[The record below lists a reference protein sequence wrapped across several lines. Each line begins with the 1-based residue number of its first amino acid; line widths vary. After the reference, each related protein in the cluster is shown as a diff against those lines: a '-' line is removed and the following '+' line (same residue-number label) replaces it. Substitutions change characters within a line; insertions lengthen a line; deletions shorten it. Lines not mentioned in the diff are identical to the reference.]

1 MEVTFAN
8 NSNRIYF
15 NTDGED
21 GGTIAAADSSGN
33 PLESGASVGHGADVT
48 FTAEP
53 EGGYMVESWTVDGE
67 IYTWPGTDEPYRE
80 STLTL
85 ENISADRTVTVWF
98 EQAAQTTVHTGVVD
112 VDGQSSSA
120 ATISVTNAGS
130 EPLSPNEDGTY
141 TVRRDTSLI
150 FTAHLT
156 SSDNNTVRE
165 WQSSTDGV
173 AWTTIAGSG
182 GQDTLTVYNPE
193 DEHLYI
199 RAVVATAQNFSLSW
213 KVQMSEGEVPEEA
226 NASLTAVSNG
236 VALTSGSDQP
246 AYVAVDFTL
255 TLNNAYYVVNW
266 SGNVDSDGTT
276 ARLESLTADTKVTVT
291 IVQKPTV
298 NIAEDVSGGSV
309 TVKGTVNGVADTVVA
324 NGGYVDNGTAITI
337 TADPQNGYV
346 VNTINDASVNS
357 DRTNG
362 SKDLAVENVTADIS
376 ATATFLAKP
385 TVTIGSAVGGT
396 VTATGTVDGSS
407 VELSTGS
414 YVDFGTE
421 ISVTLAPA
429 TGYVVDTGAMGVGDL
444 AYTDGSG
451 ATTDNRTYT
460 IGNVQEDQSI
470 EPKWEALETYAVTY
484 SVVDTNGGS
493 EGGTNG
499 TLSAS
504 ASRKN
509 MEGYSKPSFTSG
521 EELHEG
527 SVVALTAVPDSGY
540 RVQEWRVNGDVVQTT
555 GGVTELG
562 TSLTLENI
570 AEDTEI
576 SVQFVEIGDRITV
589 SAGSGGRITS
599 AMVSGSEQLENIEEG
614 FTLAPNAQVVITA
627 QPDAGYEVAS
637 WSVNGVE
644 VPGESALSYG
654 MTNPY
659 QNILKVE
666 SLSGNLAVQVEFES
680 YEGYA
685 IPTGDAGYTIENIE
699 RNPDDTTPTNEIR
712 KGGDVTFIVGLNA
725 EDGYANFSKL
735 VINGYDCLEQT
746 GTAAGCDSVTAT
758 RNSDGSYTVTIQNVR
773 GDIDADIKAHQLVIG
788 ELTVPDAF
796 EDNPELNTVEEI
808 QARLEAQ
815 ITGASDG
822 KVFYD
827 IALKYYDSSN
837 GTWVDVTEGNFP
849 EEGVDVVLPYPTG
862 TDERDTFTIIH
873 MFTTTGQEG
882 EIETVTHTNHSDG
895 LHFHVNSLS
904 PFAISWTKYEAPV
917 NPGGGTPSE
926 PEEPTWPF
934 TDVTEGED
942 WFYDAVAY
950 VYENGI
956 MAGTSDTT
964 FEPGMLL
971 DRAMAAQL
979 FYNLESKPAVTGDS
993 TFTDVTSGHWAVGA
1007 ITWAAQN
1014 DIVAGIGGNLYDP
1027 DGNVTREQFAVM
1039 LYKYARFKGY
1049 DLTAAGDLT
1058 QFPDAASISS
1068 WAETALSWANGKSLI
1083 NGHENGTLAPVG
1095 IATRAQAASI
1105 LAQFDQSFIS

>member
-67 IYTWPGTDEPYRE
+67 VYTWPGTDEPYCE

-173 AWTTIAGSG
+173 AWSTIAGSG

-226 NASLTAVSNG
+226 NASLTAVSND

-276 ARLESLTADTKVTVT
+276 ARLESLTADTEVTVT
-291 IVQKPTV
+291 IAKKPTV

-309 TVKGTVNGVADTVVA
+309 TVKGTVNGVVDTVVA

-421 ISVTLAPA
+421 ISVTLAPT

-451 ATTDNRTYT
+451 TTTDSMTYT

-521 EELHEG
+521 EKLHEG

-599 AMVSGSEQLENIEEG
+599 AMVSGSE
-614 FTLAPNAQVVITA
+614 
-627 QPDAGYEVAS
+627 
-637 WSVNGVE
+637 
-644 VPGESALSYG
+644 
-654 MTNPY
+654 
-659 QNILKVE
+659 
-666 SLSGNLAVQVEFES
+666 
-680 YEGYA
+680 
-685 IPTGDAGYTIENIE
+685 
-699 RNPDDTTPTNEIR
+699 
-712 KGGDVTFIVGLNA
+712 
-725 EDGYANFSKL
+725 
-735 VINGYDCLEQT
+735 
-746 GTAAGCDSVTAT
+746 
-758 RNSDGSYTVTIQNVR
+758 
-773 GDIDADIKAHQLVIG
+773 
-788 ELTVPDAF
+788 
-796 EDNPELNTVEEI
+796 
-808 QARLEAQ
+808 
-815 ITGASDG
+815 
-822 KVFYD
+822 
-827 IALKYYDSSN
+827 
-837 GTWVDVTEGNFP
+837 
-849 EEGVDVVLPYPTG
+849 
-862 TDERDTFTIIH
+862 
-873 MFTTTGQEG
+873 
-882 EIETVTHTNHSDG
+882 
-895 LHFHVNSLS
+895 
-904 PFAISWTKYEAPV
+904 
-917 NPGGGTPSE
+917 
-926 PEEPTWPF
+926 
-934 TDVTEGED
+934 
-942 WFYDAVAY
+942 
-950 VYENGI
+950 
-956 MAGTSDTT
+956 
-964 FEPGMLL
+964 
-971 DRAMAAQL
+971 
-979 FYNLESKPAVTGDS
+979 
-993 TFTDVTSGHWAVGA
+993 
-1007 ITWAAQN
+1007 
-1014 DIVAGIGGNLYDP
+1014 
-1027 DGNVTREQFAVM
+1027 
-1039 LYKYARFKGY
+1039 
-1049 DLTAAGDLT
+1049 
-1058 QFPDAASISS
+1058 
-1068 WAETALSWANGKSLI
+1068 
-1083 NGHENGTLAPVG
+1083 
-1095 IATRAQAASI
+1095 
-1105 LAQFDQSFIS
+1105 

>member
-53 EGGYMVESWTVDGE
+53 ESGYMVKSWTVDGE
-67 IYTWPGTDEPYRE
+67 VYTWPGTDEPYRE

-85 ENISADRTVTVWF
+85 ENIAADRTVTVWF

-141 TVRRDTSLI
+141 TVR
-150 FTAHLT
+150 
-156 SSDNNTVRE
+156 E

-173 AWTTIAGSG
+173 DWTTIAGSG

-276 ARLESLTADTKVTVT
+276 ARLESLTADTEVTVT
-291 IVQKPTV
+291 IAKKPTV
-298 NIAEDVSGGSV
+298 TIAQNVPGGSV
-309 TVKGTVNGVADTVVA
+309 TVKGTVIGVADTVVA

-337 TADPQNGYV
+337 TDDPQNGYV
-346 VNTINDASVNS
+346 VNTINDKSVNS

-451 ATTDNRTYT
+451 TTTDNRTYT
-460 IGNVQEDQSI
+460 IGNVQENQSI

-504 ASRKN
+504 ASHKN

-527 SVVALTAVPDSGY
+527 SVVALIAVPDSGY

-555 GGVTELG
+555 GGVAELG

-576 SVQFVEIGDRITV
+576 SV
-589 SAGSGGRITS
+589 
-599 AMVSGSEQLENIEEG
+599 
-614 FTLAPNAQVVITA
+614 
-627 QPDAGYEVAS
+627 
-637 WSVNGVE
+637 
-644 VPGESALSYG
+644 
-654 MTNPY
+654 
-659 QNILKVE
+659 
-666 SLSGNLAVQVEFES
+666 
-680 YEGYA
+680 
-685 IPTGDAGYTIENIE
+685 
-699 RNPDDTTPTNEIR
+699 
-712 KGGDVTFIVGLNA
+712 
-725 EDGYANFSKL
+725 
-735 VINGYDCLEQT
+735 
-746 GTAAGCDSVTAT
+746 
-758 RNSDGSYTVTIQNVR
+758 
-773 GDIDADIKAHQLVIG
+773 
-788 ELTVPDAF
+788 
-796 EDNPELNTVEEI
+796 
-808 QARLEAQ
+808 
-815 ITGASDG
+815 
-822 KVFYD
+822 
-827 IALKYYDSSN
+827 
-837 GTWVDVTEGNFP
+837 
-849 EEGVDVVLPYPTG
+849 
-862 TDERDTFTIIH
+862 
-873 MFTTTGQEG
+873 
-882 EIETVTHTNHSDG
+882 
-895 LHFHVNSLS
+895 
-904 PFAISWTKYEAPV
+904 
-917 NPGGGTPSE
+917 
-926 PEEPTWPF
+926 
-934 TDVTEGED
+934 
-942 WFYDAVAY
+942 
-950 VYENGI
+950 
-956 MAGTSDTT
+956 
-964 FEPGMLL
+964 
-971 DRAMAAQL
+971 
-979 FYNLESKPAVTGDS
+979 
-993 TFTDVTSGHWAVGA
+993 
-1007 ITWAAQN
+1007 
-1014 DIVAGIGGNLYDP
+1014 
-1027 DGNVTREQFAVM
+1027 
-1039 LYKYARFKGY
+1039 
-1049 DLTAAGDLT
+1049 
-1058 QFPDAASISS
+1058 
-1068 WAETALSWANGKSLI
+1068 
-1083 NGHENGTLAPVG
+1083 
-1095 IATRAQAASI
+1095 
-1105 LAQFDQSFIS
+1105 

>member
-53 EGGYMVESWTVDGE
+53 ESGYMVESWTVDGE
-67 IYTWPGTDEPYRE
+67 VYTWPGTDEPYRE

-85 ENISADRTVTVWF
+85 ENIAADRTVTVWF
-98 EQAAQTTVHTGVVD
+98 EQAARTTVHTGVVD

-150 FTAHLT
+150 FMAHLT

-199 RAVVATAQNFSLSW
+199 RAVVATAQNFSLLW
-213 KVQMSEGEVPEEA
+213 KVQMSEGEAPEEA

-236 VALTSGSDQP
+236 VALTNGSDQP

-276 ARLESLTADTKVTVT
+276 ARLESLTADTEV
-291 IVQKPTV
+291 TV

-309 TVKGTVNGVADTVVA
+309 TVKGTVNGVVDTVVA

-346 VNTINDASVNS
+346 VNTINDKSVNS
-357 DRTNG
+357 DKTNG

-444 AYTDGSG
+444 AY
-451 ATTDNRTYT
+451 
-460 IGNVQEDQSI
+460 
-470 EPKWEALETYAVTY
+470 
-484 SVVDTNGGS
+484 
-493 EGGTNG
+493 
-499 TLSAS
+499 
-504 ASRKN
+504 
-509 MEGYSKPSFTSG
+509 
-521 EELHEG
+521 
-527 SVVALTAVPDSGY
+527 
-540 RVQEWRVNGDVVQTT
+540 
-555 GGVTELG
+555 
-562 TSLTLENI
+562 
-570 AEDTEI
+570 
-576 SVQFVEIGDRITV
+576 
-589 SAGSGGRITS
+589 
-599 AMVSGSEQLENIEEG
+599 
-614 FTLAPNAQVVITA
+614 
-627 QPDAGYEVAS
+627 
-637 WSVNGVE
+637 
-644 VPGESALSYG
+644 
-654 MTNPY
+654 
-659 QNILKVE
+659 
-666 SLSGNLAVQVEFES
+666 
-680 YEGYA
+680 
-685 IPTGDAGYTIENIE
+685 
-699 RNPDDTTPTNEIR
+699 
-712 KGGDVTFIVGLNA
+712 
-725 EDGYANFSKL
+725 
-735 VINGYDCLEQT
+735 
-746 GTAAGCDSVTAT
+746 
-758 RNSDGSYTVTIQNVR
+758 
-773 GDIDADIKAHQLVIG
+773 
-788 ELTVPDAF
+788 
-796 EDNPELNTVEEI
+796 
-808 QARLEAQ
+808 
-815 ITGASDG
+815 
-822 KVFYD
+822 
-827 IALKYYDSSN
+827 
-837 GTWVDVTEGNFP
+837 
-849 EEGVDVVLPYPTG
+849 
-862 TDERDTFTIIH
+862 
-873 MFTTTGQEG
+873 
-882 EIETVTHTNHSDG
+882 
-895 LHFHVNSLS
+895 
-904 PFAISWTKYEAPV
+904 
-917 NPGGGTPSE
+917 
-926 PEEPTWPF
+926 
-934 TDVTEGED
+934 
-942 WFYDAVAY
+942 DAVAY

-956 MAGTSDTT
+956 MAGTDETI
-964 FEPGMLL
+964 FDPYMEL
-971 DRAMAAQL
+971 DRAQAAQL
-979 FYNLESKPAVTGDS
+979 FYNLEGQPTVTGDS
-993 TFTDVTSGHWAVGA
+993 TFTDVTSGHWAVDA

-1014 DIVAGIGGNLYDP
+1014 DIVAGIGGGLYDP
-1027 DGNVTREQFAVM
+1027 DSNVTREQFAVI

-1049 DLTAAGDLT
+1049 DLTATGDLT
-1058 QFPDAASISS
+1058 QFPDAGSISS
-1068 WAETALSWANGKSLI
+1068 WAETALSWANGNGLI
-1083 NGHENGTLAPVG
+1083 NGNEDGTLAPG
-1095 IATRAQAASI
+1095 GTATRAQAASI